1 MTFAMPES
9 TLQAFLENALTQTPQ
24 VRRLVVGFSGGL
36 DSTVLLHLLH
46 RQAEQH
52 GCELRAVHV
61 HHGLSPNADAW
72 AAHARGVCLSWQIP
86 LQIHHIQVAS
96 GASLEAS
103 ARTARRQAY
112 ADSLAEADALLL
124 AQHEDD
130 QAETL
135 LFRLLRGAG
144 VTGLGAMRAISGFAL
159 SGKLTVPLWRP
170 LLDVSRAVLLQYAR
184 QHELVWVEDESNQDV
199 RYSRNFLR
207 NEIIPRLRQ
216 HWPAA
221 SSTLAATALRLQEAD
236 ALLQEMATEMAS
248 ACIDSAG
255 RLLISCVLDLPPAR
269 QRLLMRYW
277 LHLQSFRLPDEA
289 ILERIRLEVMMARED
304 AMPRVAWE
312 GCEIRRY
319 RQHVYALLPLPELPV
334 DWRSS
339 WDLTSPLMLPD
350 GRVLSAEVPSGF
362 ALPDCHVRFRRGG
375 ETLRGHG
382 LTQEVKKL
390 LQASA
395 IPPWERERLPMVFA
409 GNELMA
415 VAGTTL
421 RSTLLPSAVHFSLA
435 PGCGHSAQ

>member
-1 MTFAMPES
+1 MTFAMPELM
-9 TLQAFLENALTQTPQ
+9 LQAFLENALTQTPQ

-46 RQAEQH
+46 RQAGLH

-72 AAHARGVCLSWQIP
+72 VMHAQAVCAQWQLP
-86 LQIHHIQVAS
+86 LQIHHVQVAR

-103 ARTARRQAY
+103 ARTARRRAF
-112 ADSLAEADALLL
+112 ANSLAEGDALLL

-144 VTGLGAMRAISGFAL
+144 VTGLGAMREVSGLAV
-159 SGKLTVPLWRP
+159 SGKLTVPMWRP
-170 LLDVSRAVLLQYAR
+170 LLNVSRDVLLRYAR

-207 NEIIPRLRQ
+207 NEITPRLRQ

-221 SSTLAATALRLQEAD
+221 TSTLAATALRLQEAD

-248 ACIDSAG
+248 ACIDSEG
-255 RLLISCVLDLPPAR
+255 RLLIPCVLDLSPAR
-269 QRLLMRYW
+269 QRLLLRYW
-277 LHLQSFRLPDEA
+277 LHLQSFQLPDEVM
-289 ILERIRLEVMMARED
+289 LERIRQEVMMARED
-304 AMPRVAWE
+304 GSPRVVWE
-312 GCEIRRY
+312 RCEIRRY
-319 RQHVYALLPLPELPV
+319 RQHLYALLPLPELPG
-334 DWRSS
+334 DWQSP
-339 WDLTSPLMLPD
+339 WDLKTPLMLPD
-350 GRVLSAEVPSGF
+350 GRGLSAEVPNGF

-382 LTQEVKKL
+382 LTRDVKKL

-409 GNELMA
+409 GEELMA

-421 RSTLLPSAVHFSLA
+421 RSTLLPAAVRFSLGSGA
-435 PGCGHSAQ
+435 CYSTQ